1 MWNLPHLFFDGFPS
15 WYYILVQIVIF
26 VEAESFSGPR
36 DNHHLLLW
44 LTNCVEFCVFTENR
58 ILREAQERMVIV
70 TLLLVQGVSQNL
82 LPHTSIMHHEQPVR
96 WLAVLAGTKHSEH

>member
-1 MWNLPHLFFDGFPS
+1 ML
-15 WYYILVQIVIF
+15 YAIVLHYCAVLLYGAMF
-26 VEAESFSGPR
+26 VFS
-36 DNHHLLLW
+36 
-44 LTNCVEFCVFTENR
+44 ENR

-96 WLAVLAGTKHSEH
+96 WLAVLAGTEHSEH